1 MYEDAW
7 IAAMRPWWYVVAR
20 SQDVSAGDV
29 VRAELLR
36 EEFGLRR
43 TADGGVEPVAGP
55 PVRVAEGHGF
65 VWACL
70 VDEAEERAGIPG
82 FAESGAGTHRFWTG
96 WVFDTPAQA
105 LRHVENSCDVAHFAV
120 LHADS
125 FGHESGIPDEPTRVT
140 VDDGGQRLSFRFDTP
155 VCDPSVP
162 PHPDRPTVPGSFDYD
177 VTIPCTIRLGGASGP
192 GTVMFIHYTPLD
204 VYRSRVFWGC
214 FFRNDL
220 EVDED
225 AYVAS
230 EKAIKA
236 ADQPIVFSQRPR
248 GLPLEPRAELHLPHD
263 RFAVA
268 YRRALAAAGVPSG
281 AVPLTRAS

>member
-1 MYEDAW
+1 MYEDDW
-7 IAAMRPWWYVVAR
+7 ITAMRPWWFVVAR
-20 SQDVSAGDV
+20 SEDVPAGDV

-36 EEFGLRR
+36 EVVTLRR
-43 TADGGVEPVAGP
+43 TEAGAVESVAGTA
-55 PVRVAEGHGF
+55 RVAERHGF

-70 VDEAEERAGIPG
+70 VAEGEERAGIPEI
-82 FAESGAGTHRFWTG
+82 AESGAGTHRFWTG

-120 LHADS
+120 LHTDS
-125 FGHESGIPDEPTRVT
+125 FGHESGIPVEPTRVT
-140 VDDGGQRLSFRFDTP
+140 AHDGGTLSFRFDTP
-155 VCDPSVP
+155 VCDPTIP

-204 VYRSRVFWGC
+204 VYRTRVFWGC

-225 AYVAS
+225 AYVAT

-268 YRRALAAAGVPSG
+268 YRRALAATGVPSG